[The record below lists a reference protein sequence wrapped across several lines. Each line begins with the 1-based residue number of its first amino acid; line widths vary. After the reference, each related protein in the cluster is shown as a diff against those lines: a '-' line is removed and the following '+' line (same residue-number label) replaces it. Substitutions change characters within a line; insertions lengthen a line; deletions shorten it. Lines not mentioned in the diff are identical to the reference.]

1 MSHSSVRTHVFE
13 EGLSFQK
20 FLFSGAKEKTKEK
33 KDFLFAKKLARNSRH
48 FIYAHPCTHPCTH
61 NSRANKS
68 FCFCEPRARARE
80 NRKRE
85 REILFFLC
93 LFVCVCV

>member
-20 FLFSGAKEKTKEK
+20 FLFSGAKERQEK
-33 KDFLFAKKLARNSRH
+33 KDFLFAKKLARYSRH
-48 FIYAHPCTHPCTH
+48 FIYTHPCTHPCTH